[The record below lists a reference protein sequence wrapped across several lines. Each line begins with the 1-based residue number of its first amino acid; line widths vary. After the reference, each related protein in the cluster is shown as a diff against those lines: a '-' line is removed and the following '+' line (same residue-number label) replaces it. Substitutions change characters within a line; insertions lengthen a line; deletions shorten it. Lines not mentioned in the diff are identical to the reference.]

1 VSTEPGH
8 EDLADDRIEPAGM
21 VEEATTESSPSP
33 EAEAAYPGAEPASDE
48 PDSESSIVTATSTE
62 QALREDPAYVD
73 DSGELP
79 LLVPARER
87 FAGLEAVP
95 VTGEPRV
102 DAATARL
109 EEIVALP
116 TAEHV
121 EVYEDVHQR
130 LQDALADADPH

>member
-1 VSTEPGH
+1 VSNQPGH
-8 EDLADDRIEPAGM
+8 EDLAEDVI
-21 VEEATTESSPSP
+21 EATGIDEAATGSSPTP
-33 EAEAAYPGAEPASDE
+33 EAEAAYAGAEPASDE
-48 PDSESSIVTATSTE
+48 PGPEPSSATAVTTE

-130 LQDALADADPH
+130 LQAALADADPH